1 MSCSTVSTWRRDAA
15 ETRIG
20 SAVCPPAL
28 AGARA
33 NFRCSCVSD
42 AQVRVRMG
50 VVAERMPCFAP
61 ATQDRFQRRIF
72 HDALGIDTANPS
84 ATPTRLTE
92 SGSDLPKLG
101 ALIARNVACALG
113 SLDEPSCRRGPG
125 AQALWIGSGDGLT
138 GQQEQDQEGHR
149 RGGRNGLGCETDC
162 QLNGYV
168 PCNSSVGNAGGSPGQ
183 PINR

>member
-42 AQVRVRMG
+42 AQIRVRIG
-50 VVAERMPCFAP
+50 VVAERMLCFAP

-72 HDALGIDTANPS
+72 RDALAVDIAVDFPKPVSVERREQMLGNGHTIEPRGRRTVRRKIID
-84 ATPTRLTE
+84 
-92 SGSDLPKLG
+92 GD
-101 ALIARNVACALG
+101 RNLRHVLRERAVF
-113 SLDEPSCRRGPG
+113 RRGRG
-125 AQALWIGSGDGLT
+125 KMRWIS
-138 GQQEQDQEGHR
+138 
-149 RGGRNGLGCETDC
+149 GGRVTGHHRHREPERDA
-162 QLNGYV
+162 
-168 PCNSSVGNAGGSPGQ
+168 NAPQGEWA
-183 PINR
+183 